1 MSTDVNS
8 TSGDTKWPLPTR
20 YIVGVGLVLFFIFL
34 LYISRAELSVIIMA
48 GILAFLVRPIIH
60 LLNRRLGWGV
70 SVLLT
75 YFAILIVLLL
85 IPLILVPVFSNGVE
99 ALAGVDWSAAA
110 DNAKT
115 WLENTLTNIQNTDI
129 PVATLDDAV
138 DSLVEPL
145 LDALAGTAAPTTP
158 AAPTASDTINSI
170 SQVFSSGLGA
180 IEGIVGKLVAALA
193 SFALMFVFS
202 IYMSM
207 QADKFHPGILKAVPL
222 KYRPEVD
229 TLLKRLV
236 KTWNDYLHGEVTL
249 MIIIGTIVAIGN
261 LLLGNSA
268 WPVLGIISGL
278 MEVVPG
284 LGPLLA
290 LIPGVLVAL
299 IGGSSHL
306 PVSNLVFALIVLV
319 FYEGVQVFENNII
332 MPRVIG
338 RSVELNPLVILV
350 GMFVMGRML
359 GLAGAMLTVPLLAS
373 GLLIVGYLY
382 RKTLG
387 DEPFPPEDR
396 EAPPQDVNTAVA

>member
-1 MSTDVNS
+1 
-8 TSGDTKWPLPTR
+8 
-20 YIVGVGLVLFFIFL
+20 
-34 LYISRAELSVIIMA
+34 
-48 GILAFLVRPIIH
+48 
-60 LLNRRLGWGV
+60 
-70 SVLLT
+70 
-75 YFAILIVLLL
+75 
-85 IPLILVPVFSNGVE
+85 
-99 ALAGVDWSAAA
+99 
-110 DNAKT
+110 
-115 WLENTLTNIQNTDI
+115 
-129 PVATLDDAV
+129 
-138 DSLVEPL
+138 L
-145 LDALAGTAAPTTP
+145 LDALEGTAAPTIP
-158 AAPTASDTINSI
+158 AAPTASDTIDTI
-170 SQVFSSGLGA
+170 GQALSSGLGA
-180 IEGIVGKLVAALA
+180 IEGVVGKLVSALA
-193 SFALMFVFS
+193 SFALMFIFS

-319 FYEGVQVFENNII
+319 FYEAVQVFENNII

-350 GMFVMGRML
+350 GMFVLGRLM

-387 DEPFPPEDR
+387 DEAFPREDY
-396 EAPPQDVNTAVA
+396 EEPPQDVNTAVA

>member
-1 MSTDVNS
+1 
-8 TSGDTKWPLPTR
+8 LPTR

-48 GILAFLVRPIIH
+48 GILAFLVWPIIH

-75 YFAILIVLLL
+75 YFVILIVLLL
-85 IPLILVPVFSNGVE
+85 IPLIFVPVFADGVE
-99 ALAGVDWSAAA
+99 ALAGVDWSAAV

-115 WLENTLTNIQNTDI
+115 WLDNTLTTIQNTDI
-129 PVATLDDAV
+129 PVAALDDAV
-138 DSLVEPL
+138 DSLVKPL
-145 LDALAGTAAPTTP
+145 LDALEGTAAPTIP
-158 AAPTASDTINSI
+158 AAPTASDTIDSI
-170 SQVFSSGLGA
+170 SQTFSSGLGA
-180 IEGIVGKLVAALA
+180 IEGVVGKLGAALA
-193 SFALMFVFS
+193 SFALMFIFS

-236 KTWNDYLHGEVTL
+236 KTWNDYLHGEVSL

-350 GMFVMGRML
+350 GMFVLGRLM

-373 GLLIVGYLY
+373 GLLIAGYLY
-382 RKTLG
+382 RKTFG
-387 DEPFPPEDR
+387 DEAFPREDH
-396 EAPPQDVNTAVA
+396 EEPPQDVNTAVA